1 MTQAIFRF
9 NSIKI
14 QRVRNSFYACLP
26 AGWVKNAKLKKGD
39 ILKIELHDDQSI
51 RMTPVSGNY
60 HEPQNPGADTIE
72 LIKEMSQQ

>member
-1 MTQAIFRF
+1 MTQAILSF
-9 NSIKI
+9 NDIKI
-14 QRVRNSFYACLP
+14 QKVRNSFYACLP

-60 HEPQNPGADTIE
+60 HEPQTPGANTSNLIE
-72 LIKEMSQQ
+72 GMSQL